1 MSPNS
6 LPPKIVNDEVI
17 FVRCAVVESAVYLGV
32 NEHLHRKQGAKRA
45 HQNYFLFTRPCSDA
59 SLSIIAWAAS

>member
-17 FVRCAVVESAVYLGV
+17 FVRYAVVESAVYLGV
-32 NEHLHRKQGAKRA
+32 NEHLHRKQGAA
-45 HQNYFLFTRPCSDA
+45 LPA
-59 SLSIIAWAAS
+59 